1 MPKTLSGIFADVCY
15 APFPTIVIIED
26 DYKTVHY
33 KNLLTG
39 DVFRTVSLQFDSLFL
54 RTASKVTEIRCVA
67 QIAISQHVNKLAIIY
82 NDGHIEITQ
91 HNCSG
96 QEGCYIQCLNDKF
109 EIYCKIDSWNYIII
123 LEDGT
128 FTDPIPIPFPEG
140 TVQGI
145 IDILHGCPG
154 YANGTIFWGEERTR
168 EVGGL
173 KFVYPVYRNGVT
185 FGQEYSKVD
194 RLVGN
199 DNVTTQNFLALDNKL
214 GKYPHLA
221 TDSYQ
226 YLSCW
231 AELNNV
237 IGYEFYP
244 PFPPYTPPIV
254 IDDPVPTEPESEK
267 VDIPYF
273 AKANHNFDLM
283 IPDSP
288 SDKKRL
294 TWIGD
299 SNPTESNVVGLF
311 FTYSQESI
319 PDAVAICKAI
329 KKPLCFYVDG
339 NDFGSNHESICKD
352 IETANQIE
360 VWRSW
365 NCYPKDSQYNE
376 SPPYDSLL
384 RIQNDNL
391 SRTTGKVAPWFAFYR
406 QIYQVVPEPKF
417 TLKLS
422 TVVSALDHLWQI
434 FAQNNRCVGI
444 NGFTYDRANGKD
456 GVIAWKELQECER
469 LMRENIP
476 QIVIV
481 PIPPPVV
488 ITKKKSF
495 WEKLLDLLRGR
506 K

>member
-109 EIYCKIDSWNYIII
+109 EIYCK
-123 LEDGT
+123 
-128 FTDPIPIPFPEG
+128 
-140 TVQGI
+140 

-283 IPDSP
+283 IPGSP

-299 SNPTESNVVGLF
+299 SNPTES
-311 FTYSQESI
+311 
-319 PDAVAICKAI
+319 DRK
-329 KKPLCFYVDG
+329 
-339 NDFGSNHESICKD
+339 
-352 IETANQIE
+352 
-360 VWRSW
+360 
-365 NCYPKDSQYNE
+365 
-376 SPPYDSLL
+376 
-384 RIQNDNL
+384 
-391 SRTTGKVAPWFAFYR
+391 TT
-406 QIYQVVPEPKF
+406 
-417 TLKLS
+417 
-422 TVVSALDHLWQI
+422 H
-434 FAQNNRCVGI
+434 
-444 NGFTYDRANGKD
+444 
-456 GVIAWKELQECER
+456 
-469 LMRENIP
+469 
-476 QIVIV
+476 
-481 PIPPPVV
+481 
-488 ITKKKSF
+488 
-495 WEKLLDLLRGR
+495 
-506 K
+506 